1 MIKLLYT
8 VAELSEMLGFSK
20 VTIYNKINSLK
31 SDLKGCISKKKGIT
45 YINSKGL
52 SIIRASLGLKV
63 DEDTL
68 INDDEFKAEDTLNN
82 EDIKQFKDIENLVET
97 IKKTVE
103 TGQENYINSLLD
115 QIEHLKEELNRKD
128 EQLNNTLRLLENSQV
143 LIKDNKEKILEL
155 ESQEQKERRSFFNWF
170 KK

>member
-8 VAELSEMLGFSK
+8 VAELSEILSVSK
-20 VTIYNKINSLK
+20 VTIYNKIKSLK
-31 SDLKGCISKKKGIT
+31 SDLKGCIKHKKGILH
-45 YINSKGL
+45 IDDKGL
-52 SIIRASLGLKV
+52 LIIKNDLGLIE

-68 INDDEFKAEDTLNN
+68 INDDEFKAESTVNN
-82 EDIKQFKDIENLVET
+82 EDLKQFKDLET
-97 IKKTVE
+97 LIKMFNKTVE

-143 LIKDNKEKILEL
+143 LIKDSREKILML
-155 ESQEQKERRSFFNWF
+155 ENQEQKERRSFFNWF

>member
-1 MIKLLYT
+1 
-8 VAELSEMLGFSK
+8 MLGFSK